1 MISAVAVVFK
11 TMGLQSVPKPAS
23 CFFCSRQDSLKWCST
38 SLSPTVIL
46 KRAVKSPSAMGKW
59 SPSSITY
66 LLSVIHTLKSS
77 LWLMN
82 LWFMMYPL
90 TDSSAWCS
98 IFWNPVWVFSLLLP
112 RILFLKN
119 SVPVFPFFNSYL
131 CYHANK
137 SLPQLNCVIILLGW
151 MQGLPNLAQRTKLF
165 LTHDGIYTRVSY
177 KGAITLGNLNPWK
190 THFSTHHADF
200 WCPFSSSFCS
210 PLQTFQD
217 SLYSLG
223 KWSNLSLPFTFV

>member
-1 MISAVAVVFK
+1 MVFQFWYTPIAFSYLFMISAVAVVFK

-46 KRAVKSPSAMGKW
+46 KRAVKSPSTTGKW
-59 SPSSITY
+59 CPSSITY

-112 RILFLKN
+112 HILFLKN
-119 SVPVFPFFNSYL
+119 GILFRFF
-131 CYHANK
+131 H
-137 SLPQLNCVIILLGW
+137 
-151 MQGLPNLAQRTKLF
+151 F
-165 LTHDGIYTRVSY
+165 LTVTCVTMQT
-177 KGAITLGNLNPWK
+177 KV
-190 THFSTHHADF
+190 
-200 WCPFSSSFCS
+200 CP
-210 PLQTFQD
+210 
-217 SLYSLG
+217 
-223 KWSNLSLPFTFV
+223 N